1 MADLNGNGGRWVIYI
16 ENFFSFKWIWV
27 NHVRLRIVLDFVVCN
42 QCLENL
48 VVDASS
54 EMSKC

>member
-1 MADLNGNGGRWVIYI
+1 MGYI
-16 ENFFSFKWIWV
+16 LRIFLASSGYGLI
-27 NHVRLRIVLDFVVCN
+27 VRLRIALDFVVCN